1 MSTLRGNIGKLFFL
15 ASLALMLHQAVTLGG
30 ESIISNRNQKE
41 QKVGNSLYES
51 LTNKGLRK
59 STAENITA
67 EWIRH
72 YSEGAD
78 DKAYAITIDNKGNI
92 YVTGTSYSS
101 ETSYDYLTI
110 KYNSEGVQKWAVRY
124 NAKENLEDYARAIAV
139 DNNGNVFVTGESY
152 NPDYT
157 SDWVT
162 VKYDSSGGIL
172 TSVKYNYGDLQ
183 DAPTALVVDSNGN
196 VYVTG
201 SCQNLNS
208 GFDIVTI
215 KYNQYLVKQWE
226 KAYNNSQNLGD
237 YASDIKVDNLGNVYV
252 AGYSY
257 RQFEEAGSIFDYSNY
272 ITLKYNS
279 SGDLQWAVEASYI
292 PYFSF
297 NYAKAMTLDCFGNV
311 YVTGNA
317 EAFHQNRFFTVR
329 YDSSGNE
336 KNIAEWA

>member
-78 DKAYAITIDNKGNI
+78 DEAYAITIDNKGNI